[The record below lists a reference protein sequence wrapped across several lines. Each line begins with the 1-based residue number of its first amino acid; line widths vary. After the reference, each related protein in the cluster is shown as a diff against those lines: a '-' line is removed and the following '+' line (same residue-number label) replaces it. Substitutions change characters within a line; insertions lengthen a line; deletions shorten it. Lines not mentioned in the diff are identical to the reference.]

1 MRLGVLDVGSNTI
14 HLQVV
19 DTHPGARPNPT
30 FNHKVELRLTEYL
43 TQENNISA
51 EGIAELR
58 MAIKNAIVHSK
69 SVKTEELL
77 PFATS
82 ALREANNGAEIIAAI
97 NKDFE
102 IDLQVLTGEEE
113 ARLTF
118 LAARRW
124 FGWSSGRLLVIDIGG
139 GSLEIASGI
148 DEAPEV
154 AVTLPLG
161 ASRLTKSHLQGD
173 PFTAKSVRALRDYI
187 ETQLE
192 SVLPALVR
200 HEDSDRA
207 IATSKTLRTLAR
219 LCGDWY
225 GGNGK
230 NITIDAIRKISTRLA
245 EMDSEERTKL
255 PGVSANRARQI
266 VAGAFVTESVMRNLD
281 LDNLEICPWA
291 LREGIVLKYLDWT
304 EH

>member
-43 TQENNISA
+43 TEENNISA
-51 EGIAELR
+51 EGITELR
-58 MAIKNAIVHSK
+58 LAIANAIAHSK

-82 ALREANNGAEIIAAI
+82 ALREAKNGAEIISLI

-139 GSLEIASGI
+139 GSLEIASGN

-173 PFTAKSVRALRDYI
+173 PFTSKSVRLLRDYI
-187 ETQLE
+187 EAQLE
-192 SVLPALVR
+192 SVLPTLVR

-219 LCGDWY
+219 LSGDWY
-225 GGNGK
+225 SGNGK
-230 NITIDAIRKISTRLA
+230 NITIDSIRKISTRLA

-266 VAGAFVTESVMRNLD
+266 VAGALVTESVMRNLD
-281 LDNLEICPWA
+281 LDSLEICPWA
-291 LREGIVLKYLDWT
+291 LREGIVLKYMDWA

>member
-43 TQENNISA
+43 TEENNIST

-58 MAIKNAIVHSK
+58 LAIKNAITHSK

-82 ALREANNGAEIIAAI
+82 ALREANNGPEIIADI

-187 ETQLE
+187 EAQLE

-230 NITIDAIRKISTRLA
+230 NISIDAIRKISTRLA

-281 LDNLEICPWA
+281 LDNLEVCPWA

>member
-43 TQENNISA
+43 TDENNISE
-51 EGIAELR
+51 EGIKELR
-58 MAIKNAIVHSK
+58 LAIKNAISHSE

-82 ALREANNGAEIIAAI
+82 ALREAKNGSEIIAAI

-173 PFTAKSVRALRDYI
+173 PFTAKSVRSLRDYI
-187 ETQLE
+187 EEQLE
-192 SVLPALVR
+192 SVLPSLVR

-230 NITIDAIRKISTRLA
+230 NISIDAIRKISTRLA

-281 LDNLEICPWA
+281 LDNLEVCPWA

>member
-43 TQENNISA
+43 TDENNISA
-51 EGIAELR
+51 EGITELR
-58 MAIKNAIVHSK
+58 LAIKNAIVHSK

-82 ALREANNGAEIIAAI
+82 ALREASNGAEIIAAI

-173 PFTAKSVRALRDYI
+173 PFTAKSVRSLRDYI

-192 SVLPALVR
+192 SVLPTLVR

>member
-82 ALREANNGAEIIAAI
+82 ALREANNGAEIIAEI

>member
-43 TQENNISA
+43 TDENNISA

-58 MAIKNAIVHSK
+58 LAIKNAIAHSK

-82 ALREANNGAEIIAAI
+82 ALREASNGAEIIAAI

-113 ARLTF
+113 AKLTF

-173 PFTAKSVRALRDYI
+173 PFTAKSVRSLRDYI

-192 SVLPALVR
+192 SVLPTLVR

>member
-43 TQENNISA
+43 TEENNISA

-58 MAIKNAIVHSK
+58 VAIKNAITHSK

-173 PFTAKSVRALRDYI
+173 PFSAKSVRSLRDYI
-187 ETQLE
+187 EAQLE

>member
-19 DTHPGARPNPT
+19 DTHRGARPNPT
-30 FNHKVELRLTEYL
+30 FNHKVELRLTDYL
-43 TQENNISA
+43 TDENNISD

-58 MAIKNAIVHSK
+58 LAIKNAIAHSK

-82 ALREANNGAEIIAAI
+82 ALREASNGPEIIAAI

-173 PFTAKSVRALRDYI
+173 PFTPKSVRALRDYI

-230 NITIDAIRKISTRLA
+230 NISIDAIRKISTRLA

-281 LDNLEICPWA
+281 LDNLEVCPWA
-291 LREGIVLKYLDWT
+291 LREGLVLKYLDWT

>member
-43 TQENNISA
+43 TEENNISA

-58 MAIKNAIVHSK
+58 LAIKNAIVHSK

-82 ALREANNGAEIIAAI
+82 ALREANNGPEIIADI

-173 PFTAKSVRALRDYI
+173 PFTVKSVRALRDHI

-192 SVLPALVR
+192 SVLPTLVR

-230 NITIDAIRKISTRLA
+230 NISIDAIRKISTRLA

-281 LDNLEICPWA
+281 LDNLEVCPWA

>member
-30 FNHKVELRLTEYL
+30 FNHKEELRLTEYL
-43 TQENNISA
+43 NEENNISG
-51 EGIAELR
+51 EGIAALR
-58 MAIKNAIVHSK
+58 LAIKNAIAHSK

-82 ALREANNGAEIIAAI
+82 ALREANNGTEIIAAI

-113 ARLTF
+113 AKLTF

-148 DEAPEV
+148 DESPEV

-173 PFTAKSVRALRDYI
+173 PFTAKSVRSLRDYI

-192 SVLPALVR
+192 SVLPTLVR

-291 LREGIVLKYLDWT
+291 LREGLVLKYMDWT

>member
-43 TQENNISA
+43 TEENNISA

-58 MAIKNAIVHSK
+58 LAIKNAIAHSK

-82 ALREANNGAEIIAAI
+82 ALREASNGAEIIAAI

-102 IDLQVLTGEEE
+102 IDLQVLSGEEE

-139 GSLEIASGI
+139 GSLEIASGV

-173 PFTAKSVRALRDYI
+173 PFTAKSVRSLRDYI

-192 SVLPALVR
+192 SVLPTLVR

>member
-30 FNHKVELRLTEYL
+30 FNHKVELRLTDYL
-43 TQENNISA
+43 TEENNISA
-51 EGIAELR
+51 EGITELR
-58 MAIKNAIVHSK
+58 LAIKNAIVHSK

-82 ALREANNGAEIIAAI
+82 ALREAKNGAEIIAAI

-173 PFTAKSVRALRDYI
+173 PFTAKSVRSLRDYI
-187 ETQLE
+187 ENQLE
-192 SVLPALVR
+192 SVLPTLVR

-225 GGNGK
+225 GGDGK
-230 NITIDAIRKISTRLA
+230 NITIDSIRKISTRLA

-266 VAGAFVTESVMRNLD
+266 VAGALVTESVMRNLD

>member
-43 TQENNISA
+43 TEENNISD
-51 EGIAELR
+51 EGISELR
-58 MAIKNAIVHSK
+58 LAIKNAIVHSK

-82 ALREANNGAEIIAAI
+82 ALREANNGAEIIADI

-139 GSLEIASGI
+139 GSLEIASGV

-192 SVLPALVR
+192 SVLPTLVR

-281 LDNLEICPWA
+281 LDNLEVCPWA

>member
-43 TQENNISA
+43 TEENTISA

-58 MAIKNAIVHSK
+58 LAIKNAIVHSK

-82 ALREANNGAEIIAAI
+82 ALREASNGAEIIAAI

-173 PFTAKSVRALRDYI
+173 PFTAKSVRSLRDYI
-187 ETQLE
+187 EAQLE
-192 SVLPALVR
+192 SVLPTLVR

>member
-43 TQENNISA
+43 TEENNISA

-58 MAIKNAIVHSK
+58 LAIKNAIVHSK

-82 ALREANNGAEIIAAI
+82 ALREANNGAEIIADI

>member
-43 TQENNISA
+43 TEENNISA

-58 MAIKNAIVHSK
+58 LAIKNAIVHSK

-82 ALREANNGAEIIAAI
+82 ALREANNGPEIIADI

-173 PFTAKSVRALRDYI
+173 PFSAKSVRALRDYI
-187 ETQLE
+187 EAQLE

-230 NITIDAIRKISTRLA
+230 NISIDAIRKISTRLA

-281 LDNLEICPWA
+281 LDNLEVCPWA

>member
-1 MRLGVLDVGSNTI
+1 MGSNTI

-30 FNHKVELRLTEYL
+30 FNHKEELRLTEYL
-43 TQENNISA
+43 TEENNISE
-51 EGIAELR
+51 EGVTALR
-58 MAIKNAIVHSK
+58 LAIKNAIAHSK

-82 ALREANNGAEIIAAI
+82 ALREAKNGAEIIAAI

-192 SVLPALVR
+192 SILPTLVR

-225 GGNGK
+225 GGDGK
-230 NITIDAIRKISTRLA
+230 NLTIDAIRKISTRLA
-245 EMDSEERTKL
+245 EMDSEERSKL

>member
-30 FNHKVELRLTEYL
+30 FNHKEELRLTEYL
-43 TQENNISA
+43 TEENNISD
-51 EGIAELR
+51 EGITALR
-58 MAIKNAIVHSK
+58 LAIKNAIAHSK

-82 ALREANNGAEIIAAI
+82 ALREANNGSEIIAAI

-113 ARLTF
+113 AKLTF

-148 DEAPEV
+148 DESPEV

-192 SVLPALVR
+192 SILPTLVR

-225 GGNGK
+225 GGDGK
-230 NITIDAIRKISTRLA
+230 NLTIDAIRKISTRLA
-245 EMDSEERTKL
+245 EMDSEERSKL

>member
-43 TQENNISA
+43 TEENNISD
-51 EGIAELR
+51 EGITALR
-58 MAIKNAIVHSK
+58 LAIKNAIAHSK

-82 ALREANNGAEIIAAI
+82 ALREANNGSEIIAAI

-113 ARLTF
+113 AKLTF

-148 DEAPEV
+148 DESPEV

-192 SVLPALVR
+192 SVLPTLVR

-291 LREGIVLKYLDWT
+291 LREGIVLKYMDWT

>member
-43 TQENNISA
+43 TEENNISA

-58 MAIKNAIVHSK
+58 LAIKNAITHSK

-230 NITIDAIRKISTRLA
+230 NISIDAIRKISTRLA
-245 EMDSEERTKL
+245 EMDSEERSKL

-281 LDNLEICPWA
+281 LDNLEVCPWA

>member
-43 TQENNISA
+43 TEENNISA

-58 MAIKNAIVHSK
+58 LAIKNAIAHSK

-82 ALREANNGAEIIAAI
+82 ALREASNGTEIIAAI

-173 PFTAKSVRALRDYI
+173 PFTAKSVRSLRDYI

-192 SVLPALVR
+192 SVLPTLVR

>member
-1 MRLGVLDVGSNTI
+1 MRLGVLDVGSNTV

-30 FNHKVELRLTEYL
+30 FNHKVELRLTDYL
-43 TQENNISA
+43 DENNEIKK
-51 EGIAELR
+51 EGIDALR
-58 MAIKNAIVHSK
+58 SAIGDAVKQSK

-82 ALREANNGAEIIAAI
+82 ALREADNGAQIIANI
-97 NKDFE
+97 NKEFD
-102 IDLQVLTGEEE
+102 IDLQVLSGEEE
-113 ARLTF
+113 AKLTF

-124 FGWSSGRLLVIDIGG
+124 FGWSAGRLLVIDIGG
-139 GSLEIASGI
+139 GSLEIASGV

-154 AVTLPLG
+154 AVSLPLG
-161 ASRLTKSHLQGD
+161 AARLTKNHLVGD
-173 PFTAKSVRALRDYI
+173 PYSAKSIRALRDHI
-187 ETQLE
+187 ENNLE
-192 SVLPALVR
+192 SVLPALVH
-200 HEDSDRA
+200 HEVSDRA

-225 GGNGK
+225 GGNNK
-230 NITIDAIRKISTRLA
+230 TITSDAIRKISTKLS
-245 EMDSEERTKL
+245 EMDLEERIKL

-281 LDNLEICPWA
+281 LDKLEICPWA
-291 LREGIVLKYLDWT
+291 MREGVILKFMDWT

>member
-43 TQENNISA
+43 TEENNISE

-58 MAIKNAIVHSK
+58 LAIKNAIVHSK

-82 ALREANNGAEIIAAI
+82 ALREANNGAEIIADI

-139 GSLEIASGI
+139 GSLEIASGV

-192 SVLPALVR
+192 SVLPTLVR

-245 EMDSEERTKL
+245 EMDSEERSKL

-281 LDNLEICPWA
+281 LDNLEVCPWA

>member
-1 MRLGVLDVGSNTI
+1 MRLGVLDVGSNTV

-30 FNHKVELRLTEYL
+30 FNHKEELRLTEYL
-43 TQENNISA
+43 DGENNISKD
-51 EGIAELR
+51 GIAALR
-58 MAIKNAIVHSK
+58 NAIKNAIAHSK

-82 ALREANNGAEIIAAI
+82 ALREASNGPEIISNI
-97 NKDFE
+97 NKDYD

-113 ARLTF
+113 AKLTF

-139 GSLEIASGI
+139 GSLEIASGV
-148 DEAPEV
+148 DESPQV
-154 AVTLPLG
+154 AVSLPLG
-161 ASRLTKSHLQGD
+161 ASRLTKNHLEGD
-173 PFTAKSVRALRDYI
+173 PFTSKSVRNLRDYI
-187 ETQLE
+187 ESQLE
-192 SVLPALVR
+192 SVLPTLVK

-225 GGNGK
+225 DGNGK
-230 NITIDAIRKISTRLA
+230 MITLDAIRKMSSRLA
-245 EMDSEERTKL
+245 EMNSEERTKL

-266 VAGAFVTESVMRNLD
+266 VAGALVTESVMRNLD
-281 LDNLEICPWA
+281 LEKLEICPWA
-291 LREGIVLKYLDWT
+291 LREGLILKYMDWT

>member
-43 TQENNISA
+43 TDENNISD

-58 MAIKNAIVHSK
+58 LAIKNAIVHSK

-82 ALREANNGAEIIAAI
+82 ALREASNGAEIIAAI
-97 NKDFE
+97 NQDFE

-173 PFTAKSVRALRDYI
+173 PFTAKSVRSLRDYI

-192 SVLPALVR
+192 SVLPTLVR

>member
-30 FNHKVELRLTEYL
+30 FNHKEELRLTEYL
-43 TQENNISA
+43 NEENKISDD
-51 EGIAELR
+51 GIAALR
-58 MAIKNAIVHSK
+58 LAIKNAIAHSK

-82 ALREANNGAEIIAAI
+82 ALREANNGPEIIAAI
-97 NKDFE
+97 NEDFE

-113 ARLTF
+113 AKLTF

-148 DEAPEV
+148 DESPEV

-173 PFTAKSVRALRDYI
+173 PFTAKSVRSLRDYI
-187 ETQLE
+187 EAQLE
-192 SVLPALVR
+192 SVLPTLVR

-230 NITIDAIRKISTRLA
+230 NITIDSIRKISTRLA

-266 VAGAFVTESVMRNLD
+266 VAGALVTESVMRNLD

-291 LREGIVLKYLDWT
+291 LREGIVLKYMDWT

>member
-30 FNHKVELRLTEYL
+30 FNHKEELRLTEYL
-43 TQENNISA
+43 NEENKISD
-51 EGIAELR
+51 EGIAALR
-58 MAIKNAIVHSK
+58 LAIKNAIAHSK

-82 ALREANNGAEIIAAI
+82 ALREANNGTEIIAAI

-113 ARLTF
+113 AKLTF

-148 DEAPEV
+148 DESPEV

-173 PFTAKSVRALRDYI
+173 PFTAKSVRSLRDYI

-192 SVLPALVR
+192 SVLPTLVR

-291 LREGIVLKYLDWT
+291 LREGLVLKYMDWT

>member
-43 TQENNISA
+43 TDENNISD

-58 MAIKNAIVHSK
+58 LAIKNAIVHSK

-173 PFTAKSVRALRDYI
+173 PFTAKSVRSLRDYI

-192 SVLPALVR
+192 SVLPTLVR

>member
-30 FNHKVELRLTEYL
+30 FNHKEELRLTEYL
-43 TQENNISA
+43 NEENRISD
-51 EGIAELR
+51 EGIAALR
-58 MAIKNAIVHSK
+58 LAIKNAIAHSK

-82 ALREANNGAEIIAAI
+82 ALREANNGSEIIAAI

-113 ARLTF
+113 AKLTF

-148 DEAPEV
+148 DESPEV

-192 SVLPALVR
+192 SVLPTLVR

-291 LREGIVLKYLDWT
+291 LREGLVLKYMDWT

>member
-1 MRLGVLDVGSNTI
+1 MGSNTI

-43 TQENNISA
+43 TDENNISD
-51 EGIAELR
+51 EGITELR
-58 MAIKNAIVHSK
+58 LAIKNAIAHSK

-173 PFTAKSVRALRDYI
+173 PFTAKSVRSLRDYI
-187 ETQLE
+187 EAQLE
-192 SVLPALVR
+192 SVLPTLVR

-230 NITIDAIRKISTRLA
+230 NISIDAIRKISTRLA
-245 EMDSEERTKL
+245 EMDSDERTKL

-266 VAGAFVTESVMRNLD
+266 VAGAFVAESVMRNLD

>member
-43 TQENNISA
+43 TEENNISD

-58 MAIKNAIVHSK
+58 LAIKNAIVHSK

-139 GSLEIASGI
+139 GSLEIASGV

-192 SVLPALVR
+192 SVLPTLVR

-245 EMDSEERTKL
+245 EMNSEERTRL

-281 LDNLEICPWA
+281 LDNLEVCPWA

>member
-1 MRLGVLDVGSNTI
+1 MRLGVLDVGSNTV

-30 FNHKVELRLTEYL
+30 FNHKVELRLTDFL
-43 TQENNISA
+43 DSNNQIGQ
-51 EGIAELR
+51 EGIDALR
-58 MAIKNAIVHSK
+58 SAIGDAVNQSK
-69 SVKTEELL
+69 AVQTEELL

-82 ALREANNGAEIIAAI
+82 ALREAGNGAAIIANI
-97 NKDFE
+97 NKEFE
-102 IDLQVLTGEEE
+102 IDLQVLSGEEE
-113 ARLTF
+113 AKLTF

-124 FGWSSGRLLVIDIGG
+124 FGWSAGRLLVIDIGG
-139 GSLEIASGI
+139 GSLEIASGV

-154 AVTLPLG
+154 AVSLPLG
-161 ASRLTKSHLQGD
+161 AARLTKNHLVGD
-173 PFTAKSVRALRDYI
+173 PYSAKSIRALRDHI
-187 ETQLE
+187 ENHLE
-192 SVLPALVR
+192 SVLPALVH
-200 HEDSDRA
+200 HEASDRA

-225 GGNGK
+225 GGNYK
-230 NITIDAIRKISTRLA
+230 TITSEAIRKISTKLS
-245 EMDSEERTKL
+245 EMNLEERIKL

-281 LDNLEICPWA
+281 LDKLEICPWA
-291 LREGIVLKYLDWT
+291 MREGVILKFMDWT

>member
-43 TQENNISA
+43 TEENNISD
-51 EGIAELR
+51 EGISELR
-58 MAIKNAIVHSK
+58 LAIKNAIVHSK

-82 ALREANNGAEIIAAI
+82 ALREANNGPEIIANI

-281 LDNLEICPWA
+281 LDNLEVCPWA